1 MVTKTSAA
9 RPDPAD
15 SMPTKIN
22 PINLLCMISHFFPH
36 SMCAR
41 ARIGGIRPT
50 GVVQLENQPEF
61 SKTTHPLSV
70 EEKERSI
77 F

>member
-9 RPDPAD
+9 RPEPAD
-15 SMPTKIN
+15 SMPTKIK
-22 PINLLCMISHFFPH
+22 PINLLCMISLSFPN

-41 ARIGGIRPT
+41 ARIGGLRPT
-50 GVVQLENQPEF
+50 GVLQLESQLEF

-70 EEKERSI
+70 EEKERPI